1 MNVAGVKPRS
11 QRDMSETLTASGD
24 DDVADSERGASM
36 TPVDS
41 TLLLRLVGFGGFMR
55 SVAGSWDR

>member
-1 MNVAGVKPRS
+1 
-11 QRDMSETLTASGD
+11 MSETLAASGD